1 MAGSS
6 QLRPPAGLA
15 ARGRALWRRITET
28 YELDGIETEL
38 LTELCRAVDQCDRI
52 RAELSKAEL
61 LVPGSRGQTRPNP
74 LLTTLSTEVKL
85 VDRLAGSLGVSMP
98 GASGAGKGRGHQAK
112 AARCAGLS
120 RSRLRAVRDAV
131 AAGGGTWGR
140 VAVLRQAVCDG
151 G

>member
-6 QLRPPAGLA
+6 QVRPPAGLA
-15 ARGRALWRRITET
+15 ARGRTLWRRINES

-52 RAELSKAEL
+52 RAELGKAEL

-74 LLTTLSTEVKL
+74 LLTTLANEVKL

-98 GASGAGKGRGHQAK
+98 GASDAGKGRGHQVK
-112 AARCAGLS
+112 AARRRWRQTDRPAL
-120 RSRLRAVRDAV
+120 VTPI
-131 AAGGGTWGR
+131 AGG
-140 VAVLRQAVCDG
+140 A
-151 G
+151 